1 MDELFG
7 SSACTWE
14 AGTGSFSPTVS
25 WWLSLVSLLPVDKMW
40 GNDTTKV
47 YTLWARDQESYI
59 HFKAEIDRLSST
71 SRIER

>member
-1 MDELFG
+1 MDELSG
-7 SSACTWE
+7 SSVSE
-14 AGTGSFSPTVS
+14 ADTGSFSPTVS
-25 WWLSLVSLLPVDKMW
+25 WWLSLLPVDKMW